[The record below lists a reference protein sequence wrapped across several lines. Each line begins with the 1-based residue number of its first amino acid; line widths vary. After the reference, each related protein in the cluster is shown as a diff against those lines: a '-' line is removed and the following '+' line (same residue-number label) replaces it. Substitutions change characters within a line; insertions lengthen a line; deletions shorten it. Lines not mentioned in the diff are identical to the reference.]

1 MEFPGSLHN
10 HTDYS
15 NLRLR
20 DSINT
25 VESLINY
32 AVQLGHKGIAITE
45 HECICNAI
53 KIEKCY
59 QKIKEEHPDFK
70 VIRGNEIY
78 LVDPDEVAEDKN
90 YYHFILLAKDAI
102 GHQQIRELSTRA
114 WMRSWMDR
122 RMRRVPTHYSD
133 LREVIGSNPGH
144 VIGSTACLGGWL
156 ARHILKMNLWNEDW
170 AVKIEN
176 WLMDMERIFGEDDFY
191 LEMQPSNSKEQTMVN
206 EWIRDH
212 GYPFIITTDSH
223 YLTKEDAQAHEIY
236 LRSQEGDREVSS
248 FYATT
253 YMMDTEEIEK
263 YFSHIMTKEQIE
275 VAYYHIEQIMNKCE
289 DYSLLK
295 PLKIP
300 DLKWRIPRRQSI
312 EKIWFI
318 RIPWLQKFVDSD
330 YYGDNVL
337 AWATID
343 AIKNKPDELMNNET
357 YAAVDDCLEK
367 TWISSEVNKAH
378 WSAYFLNLQTII
390 EECWNAGTLVGC
402 GRGSGVGFIL
412 LYLLDIIQINPKR
425 ETTETFS
432 FRFLN
437 PNRVSVLDIDT
448 DIEGGRR
455 EQVLTHL
462 RNIYGEDR
470 VANVATFK
478 TETSK
483 AAIQTACR
491 GLGID
496 VDVARY
502 LSSLVP
508 SERGQAYS
516 LTQCYYGDPANG
528 IRPVTLFKNAMDN
541 DYPEVWEIAKKIEK
555 LVCGYGIHAGGVIFV
570 DEPFI
575 NSTALMRAPD
585 GTIETQFDLHDD
597 EAVSLIKMDL
607 LSVEALDK
615 IHNCLDLLIEYKY
628 IEKKST
634 LKATYENTI
643 GIYNL
648 ERTNPDMW
656 KMVWEHKIASL
667 FQMEQQSGIQ
677 GIALT
682 KPTNVDELAVLN
694 SVIRL
699 MAQEK
704 GAESP
709 LSKFARFKK
718 NKELW
723 YEEMDRYGLTPEEQA
738 ILEPVIGA
746 SFGIAESQEKIMKLV
761 QIPEAGGFDLSW
773 GDRLR
778 KAVAKKAPKDYLKL
792 EEEYYEN
799 MREHHL
805 SEKFCHYVWDVLVAM
820 SRGYSFNASHCLA
833 YSLIGL
839 QEMNLAFRY
848 PTIYWSTA
856 CLIADSGGAEADE
869 EEDKTNKYDK
879 IATAIGK
886 IKAEG
891 VNVTLPNINKSTY
904 TFTPDEVNN
913 RIIYGL
919 RGILSVSD
927 ELINQIIEGR
937 PYASIKDFYY
947 RIRPKKTAMIPL
959 IQAGV
964 FDELMDRR
972 KAMAW
977 YIWETCDRKTNLTLN
992 NMPTLIRR
1000 KMLPVKTDEEIT
1012 AKKVYEFN
1020 RYLKDKCLK
1029 QKGDEY
1035 YSLDPRAINFLVEI
1049 QQDGLID
1056 NNFQTSV
1063 KAWDKVYQKWM
1074 NIFRKWMT
1082 DNKQEILDNLN
1093 FAVFQEDW
1101 KKYAGK
1107 ANLSKWEMNAVG
1119 FYYHEHELAHI
1130 NERKYGVERFYDLP
1144 EEPVV
1149 AYYKKIKGKQIN
1161 QYKLSKICGTCISKN
1176 KNKGH
1181 VTLLTI
1187 DGVVTVKFRKEYFA
1201 LYDKQISVPN
1211 PDGKS
1216 KTILERSWFNKGNML
1231 MIMGFRS
1238 GNDFIPKKYA
1248 SSAGEQ
1254 LYHIDDIS
1262 PDGSILL
1269 RHERMTGDVEED
1281 EEI

>member
-1 MEFPGSLHN
+1 MEYPGSLHN

-25 VESLINY
+25 VKSLIDY
-32 AVQLGHKGIAITE
+32 AIKLGHKGIAITE
-45 HECICNAI
+45 HDCVCNAI
-53 KIEKCY
+53 KIEKY
-59 QKIKEEHPDFK
+59 YNEIKKSHPDFK
-70 VIRGNEIY
+70 VILGNEIY
-78 LVDPDEVAEDKN
+78 LVDPIEQAAGDNK

-114 WMRSWMDR
+114 WMRSSVER
-122 RMRRVPTHYSD
+122 RMRRVPTYYSD
-133 LREVIGSNPGH
+133 LQEVIGSNPGH

-156 ARHILKMNLWNEDW
+156 ATNVLKMETWNDGKI
-170 AVKIEN
+170 AAKIEN

-191 LEMQPSNSKEQTMVN
+191 LEMQPGASKEQEIVN
-206 EWIRDH
+206 KWISEH

-223 YLTKEDAQAHEIY
+223 YLTKEDAKIHEAY
-236 LRSQEGDREVSS
+236 LNSQDGDREVAS

-253 YMMDTEEIEK
+253 YMMSTEELEG
-263 YFSHIMTKEQIE
+263 YMSHYLNKTNFE
-275 VAYYHIEQIMNKCE
+275 VAYYYIEQIMNKCE

-300 DLKWRIPRRQSI
+300 DLKWRIPRRQNI

-343 AIKNKPDELMNNET
+343 AIKNKPDELMNSET

-367 TWISSEVNKAH
+367 TWVSSEVNKAH

-412 LYLLDIIQINPKR
+412 LYLLEIIQINPKR
-425 ETTETFS
+425 ESTETFS

-455 EQVLTHL
+455 AQVLNHL
-462 RNIYGEDR
+462 RDVYGADR
-470 VANVATFK
+470 IANVATFR
-478 TETSK
+478 TEASK

-491 GLGID
+491 GLDID
-496 VDVARY
+496 VDTARY
-502 LSSLVP
+502 LSSLIP

-516 LTQCYYGDPANG
+516 LSQCYYGDPDNG
-528 IRPVTLFKNAMDN
+528 IRPVALFKSAMTE
-541 DYPEVWEIAKKIEK
+541 DYPEVWEVAQKIEG

-570 DEPFI
+570 DEPFT

-615 IHNCLDLLIEYKY
+615 IHNCLDLLVQYGHVEQKP
-628 IEKKST
+628 T
-634 LKATYENTI
+634 LKETYEATI

-648 ERTNPDMW
+648 ERDNQDMW
-656 KMVWEHKIASL
+656 KMVWDHKIASL

-682 KPTNVDELAVLN
+682 HPTNVDELAVLN

-704 GAESP
+704 GGESP
-709 LSKFARFKK
+709 LNKFARFKK

-723 YEEMDRYGLTPEEQA
+723 YDEMDRYGLTAEEQA
-738 ILEPVIGA
+738 ILEPVVGA
-746 SFGIAESQEKIMKLV
+746 SYGIAESQEKIMKLV

-792 EEEYYEN
+792 EEEYYTN
-799 MREHHL
+799 MTEKHL
-805 SEKFCHYVWDVLVAM
+805 SENFCHYVWDVLVAM

-856 CLIADSGGAEADE
+856 CLISDSGGAEADE
-869 EEDKTNKYDK
+869 EESKNNRYDK

-886 IKAEG
+886 MKAEG
-891 VNVTLPNINKSTY
+891 VDIILPDINESTY
-904 TFTPDEVNN
+904 TFTPDEEHN
-913 RIIYGL
+913 RVIYGL

-927 ELINQIIEGR
+927 ELINQIIDGR
-937 PYASIKDFYY
+937 PYHSIKDFYY
-947 RIRPKKTAMIPL
+947 RIKPKKTAMIPL
-959 IQAGV
+959 IQSGA
-964 FDELMDRR
+964 FDNMMER
-972 KAMAW
+972 KAAMAW
-977 YIWETCDRKTNLTLN
+977 YIWQTCDIKTNLTLN

-1000 KMLPVKTDEEIT
+1000 GMLPVENDDEIM
-1012 AKKVYEFN
+1012 AKRVYEFN
-1020 RYLKDKCLK
+1020 RYLKEKCLRV
-1029 QKGDEY
+1029 KGDDRFH
-1035 YSLDPRAINFLVEI
+1035 LDPRAINFIIELG
-1049 QQDGLID
+1049 QDALID
-1056 NNFQTSV
+1056 TNFEMSV

-1074 NIFRKWMT
+1074 DVFRKWMAS
-1082 DNKQEILDNLN
+1082 NKQKILENLN
-1093 FAVFQEDW
+1093 FASFLDDW
-1101 KKYAGK
+1101 NKYAGK
-1107 ANLSKWEMNAVG
+1107 ANLSTWEMNAVG
-1119 FYYHEHELAHI
+1119 FYYHEHELAHV
-1130 NERKYGVERFYDLP
+1130 NKRKYGIVDFSQLP
-1144 EEPVV
+1144 EEPEV
-1149 AYYKKIKGKQIN
+1149 AYFKKIKGKQVN
-1161 QYKLSKICGTCISKN
+1161 QYKLDKICGTCISK
-1176 KNKGH
+1176 KKEKGH
-1181 VTLLTI
+1181 VSLLTTE
-1187 DGVVTVKFRKEYFA
+1187 GVVTVKFRKEYFA
-1201 LYDKQISVPN
+1201 LYDKQVSVKN
-1211 PDGKS
+1211 PDGT
-1216 KTILERSWFNKGNML
+1216 KTIIERSWFNKGNML
-1231 MIMGFRS
+1231 LIMGFRS

-1248 SSAGEQ
+1248 SSVGEQ
-1254 LYHIDDIS
+1254 LYHIDEIN
-1262 PDGSILL
+1262 PDGTLLL
-1269 RHERMTGDVEED
+1269 RHDRMTGDIED
-1281 EEI
+1281 EEN